1 MTSTV
6 TSNVKAAAL
15 IALAVAIGAMGIYV
29 RHADAAAACN
39 FRVQTVRPDHR
50 VRTGTRLSG
59 SIRSDH
65 LGLRATCL
73 QGQRDTRLDGRCRFS
88 DLGTSYE

>member
-6 TSNVKAAAL
+6 TNNVKAAAL

-65 LGLRATCL
+65 LGLR
-73 QGQRDTRLDGRCRFS
+73 
-88 DLGTSYE
+88 DLSSGPEGYSA